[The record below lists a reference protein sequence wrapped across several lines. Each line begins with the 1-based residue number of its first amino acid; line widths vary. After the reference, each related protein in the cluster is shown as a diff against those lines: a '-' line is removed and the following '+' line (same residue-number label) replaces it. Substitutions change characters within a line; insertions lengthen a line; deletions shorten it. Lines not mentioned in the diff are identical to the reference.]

1 MPFYQLGWLPVT
13 IAAYFL
19 HAFAAILDK
28 FLLTKRIQRPSTYVF
43 WVGVFGL
50 FAFIL
55 APFGFF
61 VPANPVIINAFV
73 SGAAFTF
80 ALFFFYIAMQSGEAS
95 RVTPIIGALSPIF
108 VFLLSRGILGETLSR
123 GELAA
128 FFILVIGSVLMSVI
142 HKKDG
147 TSVSH
152 RDLKIFGWAIIAS
165 FLFGVTYVFEKAV
178 FNETAF
184 ISGFIWTRIGG
195 FFGVLPFLVFSA
207 TRSSIFKAPRLADRV
222 TIGAFLA
229 NKAAGAIGFFFI
241 SFAISIAPSVSLVNA
256 LQGIE
261 YALIFILAL
270 LLSKI
275 RPAILEEEV
284 TRRIILEKT
293 FAVLLI
299 AGGLALLSFSQ

>member
-1 MPFYQLGWLPVT
+1 MPYQIGWLSVT
-13 IAAYFL
+13 IAAYVL
-19 HAFAAILDK
+19 HSFAAILDK
-28 FLLTKRIQRPSTYVF
+28 FLLTQRIQRPSTYVF
-43 WVGVFGL
+43 WVGVLGL
-50 FAFIL
+50 GVFVL

-61 VPANPVIINAFV
+61 VPANSVIINAFV
-73 SGAAFTF
+73 SGVAFTF

-108 VFLLSRGILGETLSR
+108 VFLLSRGILGETLSS

-128 FFILVIGSVLMSVI
+128 FVILVTGSVLMSI
-142 HKKDG
+142 TRKIDG
-147 TSVSH
+147 TSVNH
-152 RDLKIFGWAIIAS
+152 HDLKIFGLAILAS

-207 TRSSIFKAPRLADRV
+207 TRSSIFEAPRLADRV
-222 TIGAFLA
+222 TMGAFFA
-229 NKAAGAIGFFFI
+229 NKAAGALGFFLL

-261 YALIFILAL
+261 YALIFLLAL
-270 LLSKI
+270 FLSKV

-284 TRRIILEKT
+284 TTRIVLEKT
-293 FAVLLI
+293 FAILLI
-299 AGGLALLSFSQ
+299 AGGLVLLSFSQ